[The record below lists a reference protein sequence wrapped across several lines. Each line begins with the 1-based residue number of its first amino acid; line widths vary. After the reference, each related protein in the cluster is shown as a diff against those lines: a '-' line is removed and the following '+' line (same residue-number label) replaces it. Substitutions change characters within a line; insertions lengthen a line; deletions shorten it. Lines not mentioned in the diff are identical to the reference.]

1 MVRKLIEWAVNSAL
15 IVILLAVGLTAFGV
29 YAFEHVN
36 VEAYPDPAPA
46 IIEVIAQYPGFS
58 AEEVER
64 RVTIPLEVTLAG
76 MPGLTYTRSKSLAGL
91 CHLRNQFDYG
101 IDYYAAR
108 QEVINRLQ
116 FVQNLPSS
124 VNPQLS
130 PFTPTGELI
139 RYTLDGP
146 KNARGEE
153 IYSLIDLKS
162 LQDWTLEREF
172 RRIPRIADV
181 SSFGGMVKRYE
192 IQPDPDR
199 LKRYGV
205 TLQQFSTAVS
215 NSNANIGAG
224 YLRQGPIAM
233 NVRSIGLLGRGVDPM
248 QHVLSLKS
256 PYVAARYLRQQEEAR
271 VREIRDVVV
280 VSVNNVPIR
289 VEDLVTGGPVDA
301 HDEVVKGT
309 RAASTQS
316 GQGVVVGYQPRLG
329 KVSVCRPKRDENDEV
344 VRDAEGEVVWVDE
357 EDKVQG
363 IVLMRKNEA
372 TLLALNKVKD
382 KVEELN
388 DGRLLPGVQHRA
400 ALRPDRTHPRHH
412 RDRPREPAAGYAS
425 GDDHSVHVPQQRAHA
440 P

>member
-1 MVRKLIEWAVNSAL
+1 MARIAAMVRKLIEWAVDSAL
-15 IVILLAVGLTAFGV
+15 IVILLALGLAGVGI
-29 YAFEHVN
+29 YAFNHVN

-91 CHLRNQFDYG
+91 AHLRNQFDYG

-116 FVQNLPSS
+116 FVQNLPTT

-146 KNARGEE
+146 KNTRGEE

-192 IQPDPDR
+192 IHPDPDR
-199 LKRYGV
+199 LRRYGV
-205 TLQQFSTAVS
+205 SMSQFQNAVS
-215 NSNANIGAG
+215 NSNANIGASH
-224 YLRQGPIAM
+224 LRQGPIAM
-233 NVRSIGLLGRGVDPM
+233 NVRG
-248 QHVLSLKS
+248 
-256 PYVAARYLRQQEEAR
+256 
-271 VREIRDVVV
+271 
-280 VSVNNVPIR
+280 
-289 VEDLVTGGPVDA
+289 
-301 HDEVVKGT
+301 
-309 RAASTQS
+309 
-316 GQGVVVGYQPRLG
+316 
-329 KVSVCRPKRDENDEV
+329 
-344 VRDAEGEVVWVDE
+344 
-357 EDKVQG
+357 
-363 IVLMRKNEA
+363 
-372 TLLALNKVKD
+372 
-382 KVEELN
+382 
-388 DGRLLPGVQHRA
+388 
-400 ALRPDRTHPRHH
+400 
-412 RDRPREPAAGYAS
+412 
-425 GDDHSVHVPQQRAHA
+425 
-440 P
+440 